1 MIGLGISAANGLANW
16 EEKLQGDVEKHRQE
30 DAETN
35 KRRFKGKFLYAALSP
50 SYVHGIEGFLDPDY
64 KKVHISHVMLM

>member
-50 SYVHGIEGFLDPDY
+50 SYVHGIEGFLNPDY
-64 KKVHISHVMLM
+64 KKVHISHVMLV